1 MQSEILDRPS
11 TEAEKENEFE
21 IEEFSMTEDE
31 RLRRKTKLNILYPA
45 GSLAYTPIL
54 FEEKVERHL
63 KLKNMVLNDDEDL
76 NERASNF
83 NCAVCQLIVID
94 PK

>member
-1 MQSEILDRPS
+1 MQSQFLDRPS

-31 RLRRKTKLNILYPA
+31 RQKRKTKLNTLYPA
-45 GSLAYTPIL
+45 GSLAYNPIL
-54 FEEKVERHL
+54 FEEKTERHL

-76 NERASNF
+76 NQRASDF
-83 NCAVCQLIVID
+83 NCAIC
-94 PK
+94 